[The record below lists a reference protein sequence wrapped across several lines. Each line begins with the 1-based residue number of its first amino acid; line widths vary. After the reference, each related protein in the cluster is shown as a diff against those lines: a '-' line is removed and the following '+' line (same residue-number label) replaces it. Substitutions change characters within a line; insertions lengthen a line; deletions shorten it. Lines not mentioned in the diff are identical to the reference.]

1 MNKTHLYWLAGILS
15 LLGAG
20 IFLYKALV
28 LKFPVIPA
36 KQAQIWNIEAR
47 IQYTPS
53 QGPAKVRLYI
63 PKGNQQFSITDE
75 EFISSGYG
83 LDIRRKETNRQ
94 AVWTIRHAAT
104 EQVLYYKATVRPR
117 TEPTDNKP
125 VTPKIPEVEY
135 IEAQRI
141 AADAIIADA
150 KRKSAD
156 TESFIREIIT
166 RLNKPISRGTN
177 DPVSILIRPQAKIE
191 QRLEVAT
198 QLLAIEKIPARIVH
212 GIQLVDFDR
221 HTKYVV
227 WLEAYHKLGWQTYNG
242 VTGRPEIPA
251 NYLPWW
257 RGDKPVAS
265 VSGGKLVSVK
275 TAVSRNDESALIS
288 ALWRQKAI
296 RPVLY
301 QFSLLALPL
310 DTQNVYRVLLT
321 VPVGVLLLV
330 LLRNVIGIRTFG
342 TFMPVLIAMAFRET
356 QLLWGVILFSLV
368 VSLGLSIRFYLE
380 KLKLLLVP
388 RLAAVLIT
396 VIILMLA
403 ISLFSH
409 KLGIHSGL
417 SVALFPMVI
426 LTMTI
431 ERMSIIW
438 DERGAK
444 ESLQQGIGSL
454 IVAVLAY
461 LVMNIELVRY
471 LFFIFPELLLIILA
485 IALLL
490 GRYSGYRLLEL
501 FRFKVLAG
509 K

>member
-1 MNKTHLYWLAGILS
+1 MNKTHLYLLS
-15 LLGAG
+15 ACLCLLGIS
-20 IFLYKALV
+20 IFVYKAFV
-28 LKFPVIPA
+28 LKFPVIPD

-47 IQYTPS
+47 IQYTPDE
-53 QGPAKVRLYI
+53 GPAKVKLFI
-63 PKGNQQFSITDE
+63 PKGNQLFSITDE

-83 LDIRRKETNRQ
+83 LDIRNKESNRQ
-94 AVWTIRHAAT
+94 AIWTIRQAT
-104 EQVLYYKATVRPR
+104 GEQVLYYKATVRPR
-117 TEPTDNKP
+117 TEPADKKP
-125 VTPKIPEVEY
+125 VIPALPEVQY

-141 AADAIIADA
+141 AADAIISQA
-150 KRKSAD
+150 KHQSAD
-156 TESFIREIIT
+156 EESFIREIIL
-166 RLNKPISRGTN
+166 RLNKPVSRSGN
-177 DPVSILIRPQAKIE
+177 DPVAILVPPQASIE

-198 QLLAIEKIPARIVH
+198 QLLAIEKIPARIVN
-212 GIQLVDFDR
+212 GVQLVDFDR
-221 HTKYVV
+221 NIKYVY
-227 WLEAYHKLGWQTYNG
+227 WLEVYHRHEWQSYNAI
-242 VTGRPEIPA
+242 TGHMDIPS

-257 RGDKPVAS
+257 RGDKRVAS
-265 VSGGKLVSVK
+265 IAGGKLVSIK

-288 ALWRQKAI
+288 ALWRQHAT

-301 QFSLLALPL
+301 QLSLLALPL

-321 VPVGVLLLV
+321 VPLGVLLLV
-330 LLRNVIGIRTFG
+330 ILRNVIGIRTFG

-356 QLLWGVILFSLV
+356 HLVWGVILFSLV
-368 VSLGLSIRFYLE
+368 VGMGLSIRFYLE

-388 RLAAVLIT
+388 RLASVLIT

-409 KLGIHSGL
+409 KLGIHPGL

-444 ESLQQGIGSL
+444 ESLRQGIGSL
-454 IVAVLAY
+454 FVAVLAF
-461 LVMNIELVRY
+461 LVMNIELLRY
-471 LFFIFPELLLIILA
+471 LLFIFPELLLIILA
-485 IALLL
+485 ISLLL

-501 FRFKVLAG
+501 FRFKVLA
-509 K
+509 KK

>member
-1 MNKTHLYWLAGILS
+1 MNNRHLYWLAGCLC
-15 LLGAG
+15 LLGTG
-20 IFLYKALV
+20 LFLYKTLI
-28 LKFPVIPA
+28 LKFPLIPE
-36 KQAQIWNIEAR
+36 KQAQIWNVEAR
-47 IQYTPS
+47 IQYTS
-53 QGPAKVRLYI
+53 SEGPAKVQLSI
-63 PKGNQQFSITDE
+63 PRGNSQYSITDE

-83 LDIRRKETNRQ
+83 LDIRHKQANRQ
-94 AVWTIRHAAT
+94 AIWTIRNPSG
-104 EQVLYYKATVRPR
+104 EQVLYYKATIRPR
-117 TEPTDNKP
+117 TEPIETQP
-125 VTPKIPEVEY
+125 TIPKAPEIEY

-141 AADAIIADA
+141 AADAIIAEA
-150 KRKSAD
+150 KSKSAD
-156 TESFIREIIT
+156 TESFIREIIV
-166 RLNKPISRGTN
+166 RLNKPIAKGTN
-177 DPVSILIRPQAKIE
+177 DPVSILVKPEAPLA

-198 QLLAIEKIPARIVH
+198 QLLAIEKIPARVVN

-221 HTKYVV
+221 HVKYVN
-227 WLEAYHKLGWQTYNG
+227 WLEVYHTHEWKSYNP
-242 VTGRPEIPA
+242 VTGQPEIPDHF
-251 NYLPWW
+251 LPWW
-257 RGDKPVAS
+257 RGDKPIAHVA
-265 VSGGKLVSVK
+265 GGKLVSVK
-275 TAVSRNDESALIS
+275 TSVSRNDESALIT
-288 ALWRQKAI
+288 ALWRQKAT
-296 RPVLY
+296 RPFLY
-301 QFSLLALPL
+301 EFSLLALPL

-330 LLRNVIGIRTFG
+330 LLRNIIGIRTFG

-368 VSLGLSIRFYLE
+368 VSMGLSIRFYLE
-380 KLKLLLVP
+380 QLKLLLVP

-396 VIILMLA
+396 VIVLMLA

-409 KLGIHSGL
+409 KLGIHPGL

-444 ESLQQGIGSL
+444 ESLKQGIGSL
-454 IVAVLAY
+454 IVAVLAF

-471 LFFIFPELLLIILA
+471 LLFIFPELLLIILA
-485 IALLL
+485 ITLLL

-501 FRFKVLAG
+501 FRFKVLAA